1 MATEGSGS
9 NGIQPSPGVPR
20 GHVRHRPSVFER
32 LAQNMEDITGDRGVL
47 KEVIRA
53 GSGEKVPSDATVIL
67 KFSGYLEHSDMPFET
82 NRFRRFPQLM
92 KLGEDVTLIGME
104 LSVLSM
110 QRGELSRFLYSP
122 SYAYGTM
129 GCPPLIP
136 PAATVLF
143 EIEMLDFLDTAES
156 DDFCNLSL
164 RQQSTF
170 PLEKSLKIAATERQF
185 GNYLFKR
192 NRFYDAKDRYKRAS
206 LCLLRQ
212 VSTEEEKKQLDAACL
227 LVNLNLALTYLKL
240 ERPPKALIWGEKALA
255 IDNQNAKALFRCGQA
270 SLELREYE
278 KARTFLLRAQRV
290 EPFNLEIN
298 SELKRLASYYKEYK
312 EQQVEICVR
321 MFAPKSSMAAKH

>member
-164 RQQSTF
+164 
-170 PLEKSLKIAATERQF
+170 
-185 GNYLFKR
+185 
-192 NRFYDAKDRYKRAS
+192 AS